1 MKRRHTQ
8 PMIRTFYLILTLAFG
23 LIVSINASA
32 QATEKPNVVLMLA
45 DNVGWGDIGVYGGG
59 EIRGMPTPRI
69 DKLAAEGMQMTQF
82 LVEPGC
88 TPSRAALMTG
98 RYSVR
103 SGLGTIIIGGTPS
116 TLRSDEVTMAELFKS
131 RGYAT
136 GMTGKW
142 HLGAEEQSW
151 PTRQGFD
158 EYRVGVLETS
168 DSTLYRRQM
177 EAAGLPESEIAKVV
191 PRIYESQ
198 PDGSLKVVREYTVE
212 YRRQVEGDI
221 ARASVD
227 YIKSHAKEDKPFFLY
242 IGWTNTHYP
251 NVTAPEFTGKAG
263 HPYGDSMMEL
273 DFRTGQVLDAIKEAG
288 IENNTIVIWLSDNSA
303 TPTLTT
309 PPDAHWGGNNGPF
322 RGELGDP
329 LEGSLRV
336 PGMIKW
342 PGRIKPGKN
351 NQMVSI
357 HDFVPTLAAIIG
369 AELPADRPYDGVDQS
384 AFFLGK
390 QQESNRDYLIS
401 FIENE
406 IAAVRWGKYR
416 IYPKAFVEN
425 FGNPA
430 QEGLLGLK
438 LEKASGPDI
447 YDIEADPRERN
458 SLGGTHAWIMGPYI
472 RIIAEYNQ
480 SLKKYPNPPGVSLT
494 ATAFGR

>member
-1 MKRRHTQ
+1 MTRISHL
-8 PMIRTFYLILTLAFG
+8 MVALSLG
-23 LIVSINASA
+23 LLCSSYATA
-32 QATEKPNVVLMLA
+32 QTTEKPNVVLMLA

-69 DKLAAEGMQMTQF
+69 DQLAAEGMQFTQF

-103 SGLGTIIIGGTPS
+103 SGLGTIITAGTPN
-116 TLRSDEVTMAELFKS
+116 TLQSNELTMAELFKNQ
-131 RGYAT
+131 GYAT

-158 EYRVGVLETS
+158 EYHVGVIETS
-168 DSTLYRRQM
+168 DATLYRRQM

-191 PRIYESQ
+191 PRIYESE
-198 PDGSLKVVREYTVE
+198 PDGRLRAVREYTVE
-212 YRRQVEGDI
+212 YRRQVERDI
-221 ARASVD
+221 ATAAVD
-227 YIKSHAKEDKPFFLY
+227 YINSHAKGEKPFFLY
-242 IGWTNTHYP
+242 VGWTNTHYP
-251 NVTAPEFTGKAG
+251 NVTSPEFAGKAG
-263 HPYGDSMMEL
+263 HPYGDAMMEL
-273 DFRTGQVLDAIKEAG
+273 DFRTGQVLDAIRHAG
-288 IENNTIVIWLSDNSA
+288 IEDNTIVIWLSDNSA
-303 TPTLTT
+303 SPTLTT
-309 PPDAHWGGNNGPF
+309 PPDAYWGGTSGPF

-336 PGMIKW
+336 PGMIRW
-342 PGRIKPGKN
+342 PGRITPGKN
-351 NQMVSI
+351 NGMVAI

-369 AELPADRPYDGVDQS
+369 AALPNDRPYDGVDQS

-390 QQESNRDYLIS
+390 QNKSNRDHLIS
-401 FIENE
+401 FVENE

-416 IYPKAFVEN
+416 IYPKAFVES

-430 QEGLLGLK
+430 QEGLLGLR
-438 LEKASGPDI
+438 LEKAGGPDI

-458 SLGGTHAWIMGPYI
+458 SLGGTHAWIVGPYI

-480 SLKKYPNPPGVSLT
+480 SLKQYPNPPGVSLT
-494 ATAFGR
+494 ATEFGR

>member
-1 MKRRHTQ
+1 MNRVQ
-8 PMIRTFYLILTLAFG
+8 AMLAS
-23 LIVSINASA
+23 IVAVIFVVPSVLFA
-32 QATEKPNVVLMLA
+32 QAGKPNVVLMLA
-45 DNVGWGDIGVYGGG
+45 DNVGWGDVGAYGGG
-59 EIRGMPTPRI
+59 EIRGMPTPRL
-69 DKLAAEGMQMTQF
+69 DQLATEGMQLTQF

-116 TLRSDEVTMAELFKS
+116 TLRSNELTMAELFKS

-136 GMTGKW
+136 GMVGKW
-142 HLGAEEQSW
+142 HLGSEEQSW

-158 EYRVGVLETS
+158 EYHVGVIETT

-177 EAAGLPESEIAKVV
+177 ERAGLPEAAIAKVV
-191 PRIYESQ
+191 PRIYESE
-198 PDGSLKVVREYTVE
+198 PDGNLKAVREYTVE

-221 ARASVD
+221 AQASVD
-227 YIKSHAKEDKPFFLY
+227 YIRSHAKAEKPFFLFV
-242 IGWTNTHYP
+242 GWTHTHYP

-263 HPYGDSMMEL
+263 HPYGDAMMEL
-273 DFRTGQVLDAIKEAG
+273 DFRTGQVLDAIKQAG
-288 IENNTIVIWLSDNSA
+288 IEDNTIVIWLSDNSA
-303 TPTLTT
+303 SPTLTT
-309 PPDAHWGGNNGPF
+309 PPDAYWGGHNGPF

-342 PGRIKPGKN
+342 PGKIKPGKN

-357 HDFVPTLAAIIG
+357 HDFVPTLATIIG
-369 AELPADRPYDGVDQS
+369 AELPTDRAYDGVDQS

-390 QQESNRDYLIS
+390 QQKSNRDSLIT
-401 FIENE
+401 FVENE

-416 IYPKAFVEN
+416 LYPKAFVPS
-425 FGNPA
+425 FGNPV
-430 QEGLLGLK
+430 QGGLLGLK
-438 LEKASGPDI
+438 LEKAGGPDM

-458 SLGGTHAWIMGPYI
+458 SLGGTHAWILGPYM
-472 RIIAEYNQ
+472 RIIAGYNQ

-494 ATAFGR
+494 GTVFGK

>member
-1 MKRRHTQ
+1 MTTNLKT
-8 PMIRTFYLILTLAFG
+8 ILAIALGLILSLHATT
-23 LIVSINASA
+23 
-32 QATEKPNVVLMLA
+32 QAAGKPNVVLMLA
-45 DNVGWGDIGVYGGG
+45 DNVGWGDVGAYGGG
-59 EIRGMPTPRI
+59 EVRGMPTPRL
-69 DKLAAEGMQMTQF
+69 DQLAAEGMQLTQF

-116 TLRSDEVTMAELFKS
+116 TLRSNEVTMAELFKS

-158 EYRVGVLETS
+158 EYHVGVLETS

-177 EAAGLPESEIAKVV
+177 EAAGLPESDIAKVV

-198 PDGSLKVVREYTVE
+198 ADGSLKMVREYTIE

-221 ARASVD
+221 AKASVD
-227 YIKSHAKEDKPFFLY
+227 YIKSHAKEEKPFFLY
-242 IGWTNTHYP
+242 VGWTDTHYP

-273 DFRTGQVLDAIKEAG
+273 DYRTGQVLDAINQAG
-288 IENNTIVIWLSDNSA
+288 IEDNTIVIWMSDNSA
-303 TPTLTT
+303 SPTLTT

-342 PGRIKPGKN
+342 PGKIKPGKN

-369 AELPADRPYDGVDQS
+369 ADLPEDRPYDGVDQS

-390 QQESNRDYLIS
+390 QARSNREHLIS
-401 FIENE
+401 FVENE

-416 IYPKAFVEN
+416 LYPKAFGAS

-430 QEGLLGLK
+430 QEGVLGLK
-438 LEKASGPDI
+438 LEKAGGPDI
-447 YDIEADPRERN
+447 YDIEADPREQN
-458 SLGGTHAWIMGPYI
+458 SLGGTHAWLFGPYMKL
-472 RIIAEYNQ
+472 IAEYNQ
-480 SLKKYPNPPGVSLT
+480 SLREYPNPPGVSLT
-494 ATAFGR
+494 GVEFGK

>member
-1 MKRRHTQ
+1 MVTTGKLSS
-8 PMIRTFYLILTLAFG
+8 IGLWLLAG
-23 LIVSINASA
+23 VSALF
-32 QATEKPNVVLMLA
+32 ATIAPICAEESRPNVVLMLA

-59 EIRGMPTPRI
+59 AVRGMPTPRI
-69 DKLAAEGMQMTQF
+69 DQLASEGMQLTQF

-116 TLRSDEVTMAELFKS
+116 TLRSSEVTLAELFKS

-158 EYRVGVLETS
+158 EYHVGVLETS

-177 EAAGLPESEIAKVV
+177 ERAGLPESEIAKVV
-191 PRIYESQ
+191 PRIYESKANGDLE
-198 PDGSLKVVREYTVE
+198 PVREYTVE

-221 ARASVD
+221 AAASVD
-227 YIKSHAKEDKPFFLY
+227 YIRRHANGDEPFFLY

-251 NVTAPEFTGKAG
+251 NVTAPEFAGKSG
-263 HPYGDSMMEL
+263 HAYGDAMMEL
-273 DFRTGQVLDAIKEAG
+273 DYRTGQVLDAISEAG
-288 IENNTIVIWLSDNSA
+288 IEDNTIVIWLSDNSA

-336 PGMIKW
+336 PGMIRW
-342 PGRIKPGKN
+342 PGRIAPGKSN
-351 NQMVSI
+351 EMVAI
-357 HDFVPTLAAIIG
+357 HDFVPTLAAIVG
-369 AELPADRPYDGVDQS
+369 AKLPGDRPYDGIDQT
-384 AFFLGK
+384 AFILGK
-390 QQESNRDYLIS
+390 QEKSNREHLIS

-406 IAAVRWGKYR
+406 IAAVRWRNYR
-416 IYPKAFVEN
+416 IYPKAFVASL
-425 FGNPA
+425 GNPA

-438 LEKASGPDI
+438 LEKSGGPDI
-447 YDIEADPRERN
+447 YDIEADPREQV
-458 SLGGTHAWIMGPYI
+458 SLGGTHAWLFGPYM
-472 RIIAEYNQ
+472 RIIASYNQ
-480 SLKKYPNPPGVSLT
+480 SLRTYPNPPGVSLT
-494 ATAFGR
+494 GTDFGE

>member
-1 MKRRHTQ
+1 MNANLKT
-8 PMIRTFYLILTLAFG
+8 ILTLAVGVMFG
-23 LIVSINASA
+23 VH
-32 QATEKPNVVLMLA
+32 ATAHAADKPNVVLMLA
-45 DNVGWGDIGVYGGG
+45 DNVGWGDVGAYGGG
-59 EIRGMPTPRI
+59 EVRGMPTPRI
-69 DKLAAEGMQMTQF
+69 DRLAAEGMQLTQF

-116 TLRSDEVTMAELFKS
+116 TLRSGEVTMAELFKS

-221 ARASVD
+221 AKASVD
-227 YIKSHAKEDKPFFLY
+227 YIKSHAKGEKPFFLY
-242 IGWTNTHYP
+242 VGWTNTHYP

-273 DFRTGQVLDAIKEAG
+273 DFRTGPVLDAIKEAG
-288 IENNTIVIWLSDNSA
+288 IEDNTIVIWLSDNSA

-322 RGELGDP
+322 RGELGDA

-336 PGMIKW
+336 PGMIRW

-369 AELPADRPYDGVDQS
+369 AKLPEDRPYDGVDQS
-384 AFFLGK
+384 PFLLGRQDK
-390 QQESNRDYLIS
+390 SNRDHLIS
-401 FIENE
+401 FVENE

-416 IYPKAFVEN
+416 IYPKAFVGT

-430 QEGLLGLK
+430 IEGLLGLR
-438 LEKASGPDI
+438 LEKAGGPDI

-458 SLGGTHAWIMGPYI
+458 SLGGTHAWLFGPYM
-472 RIIAEYNQ
+472 RVIAEYNQ
-480 SLKKYPNPPGVSLT
+480 SLRKYPNPPGVSLT
-494 ATAFGR
+494 GTDFGK

>member
-1 MKRRHTQ
+1 MQYKINRAMTRISQ
-8 PMIRTFYLILTLAFG
+8 LMMVSLVLTF
-23 LIVSINASA
+23 SIHATA
-32 QATEKPNVVLMLA
+32 QAADKPNVVLMLA
-45 DNVGWGDIGVYGGG
+45 DNVGWGDVGAYGGG
-59 EIRGMPTPRI
+59 EIRGMPTPRL
-69 DKLAAEGMQMTQF
+69 DQLAAEGMQMTQF

-116 TLRSDEVTMAELFKS
+116 TLRSSEVTMAELFKS
-131 RGYAT
+131 QGYAT

-158 EYRVGVLETS
+158 EYHVGVLETS

-177 EAAGLPESEIAKVV
+177 QAAGLPESEIAKVV

-198 PDGSLKVVREYTVE
+198 ADGSLKAVREYTVE

-227 YIKSHAKEDKPFFLY
+227 YIKRHARGDKPFFLY
-242 IGWTNTHYP
+242 VGWTNTHYP
-251 NVTAPEFTGKAG
+251 NVTSAEFTGKAG
-263 HPYGDSMMEL
+263 HPYGDAMMEL
-273 DFRTGQVLDAIKEAG
+273 DFRTGQVLDAIKQAG
-288 IENNTIVIWLSDNSA
+288 IEDNTIVIWLSDNSA
-303 TPTLTT
+303 SPTLTT

-322 RGELGDP
+322 RGEIGDP

-342 PGRIKPGKN
+342 PSKIKPGKS

-369 AELPADRPYDGVDQS
+369 ADLPNDRPYDGVDQG

-390 QQESNRDYLIS
+390 QDKSNRNHLIS
-401 FIENE
+401 FVENE

-416 IYPKAFVEN
+416 LYPKAFVEG

-438 LEKASGPDI
+438 LEKAGGPDI
-447 YDIEADPRERN
+447 YDIEADPRERI
-458 SLGGTHAWIMGPYI
+458 SLGGTHAWIFGPYM

-494 ATAFGR
+494 GTDFGK

>member
-1 MKRRHTQ
+1 MKTTT
-8 PMIRTFYLILTLAFG
+8 IIFSLVWTLF
-23 LIVSINASA
+23 IA
-32 QATEKPNVVLMLA
+32 QTVIAQGERPNVVLMLA

-59 EIRGMPTPRI
+59 EIRGMPTPQI
-69 DKLAAEGMQMTQF
+69 DQLASEGMQLTQF

-98 RYSVR
+98 RYSIR
-103 SGLGTIIIGGTPS
+103 AGLNTIITSGS
-116 TLRSDEVTMAELFKS
+116 SATLQDKEVTMAEIFTSK
-131 RGYAT
+131 GYAT
-136 GMTGKW
+136 GICGKW

-158 EYRVGVLETS
+158 EYHIGVIETT
-168 DSTLYRRQM
+168 DGTLYRRQM
-177 EAAGLPESEIAKVV
+177 EAAGLSAEVIEKIV
-191 PRIYESQ
+191 PRIYESETN
-198 PDGSLKVVREYTVE
+198 GNLKAVREYTIE

-221 ARASVD
+221 ANASVD
-227 YIKSHAKEDKPFFLY
+227 FIKRNAKGDKPFFLY

-251 NVTAPEFTGKAG
+251 NVTSPEFTGKSG
-263 HPYGDSMMEL
+263 HPYGDAVMEL
-273 DFRTGQVLDAIKEAG
+273 DFRTGQVLDAIKQAG

-309 PPDAHWGGNNGPF
+309 PPDAYWGGNNGPF
-322 RGELGDP
+322 RGELGDA

-342 PGRIKPGKN
+342 PGKIKSGKT

-357 HDFVPTLAAIIG
+357 HDFMPTLAAIIG
-369 AELPADRPYDGVDQS
+369 AELPNDRPYDGVDQS

-390 QQESNRDYLIS
+390 QDKSNREHLIS
-401 FIENE
+401 FVENE
-406 IAAVRWGKYR
+406 IAAVRWKKFR
-416 IYPKAFVEN
+416 IYPKAFVAN

-438 LEKASGPDI
+438 LEKAGGPDI
-447 YDIEADPRERN
+447 YDIEADPRESN
-458 SLGGTHAWIMGPYI
+458 SLGGTHAWIVGSYM

-480 SLKKYPNPPGVSLT
+480 SLKKYPNPPGVNLT
-494 ATAFGR
+494 GTDFGK